1 MNGGVSVT
9 NTYYLADAKAIG
21 EWVVLRLVQLA
32 AAAKHEAE
40 AGGNVFPITRRLLEK
55 CGALHRL
62 ECSHSQNIFSHQLAY
77 RAVKKIL
84 GHYLHYSL
92 FPDNGINETV
102 CLMKIKTANTTPE
115 INLTGTKNYFAL
127 ILTA

>member
-40 AGGNVFPITRRLLEK
+40 AGGNVFPMTRSFLK
-55 CGALHRL
+55 
-62 ECSHSQNIFSHQLAY
+62 N
-77 RAVKKIL
+77 AVHCIAWKAHIHKI
-84 GHYLHYSL
+84 YS
-92 FPDNGINETV
+92 PINW
-102 CLMKIKTANTTPE
+102 
-115 INLTGTKNYFAL
+115 LTGLLKKS
-127 ILTA
+127 